1 MTYDDWKL
9 QTQPYFEYD
18 EDDEDEF
25 DRLCDEADDKRKELI
40 ENQ

>member
-9 QTQPYFEYD
+9 QTPPYF
-18 EDDEDEF
+18 EDDEDEL